1 MLQPPE
7 ALPKPGQPFPYPMA
21 LLVEEG
27 GAWLTPPASASSF
40 NLCLL
45 LMGAQSSGLGSL
57 GSPLESAAGESFA
70 LAGPHPTPS
79 PWGQIRTQ
87 QRAEAPLAL
96 KCSPRMELGTLYWS
110 LTLWGL
116 SFQLPLG
123 KAGRSGAGG
132 SLELKE
138 FPAFL

>member
-1 MLQPPE
+1 
-7 ALPKPGQPFPYPMA
+7 MA

-70 LAGPHPTPS
+70 LARPHPTPS

-116 SFQLPLG
+116 SFPFGRLG
-123 KAGRSGAGG
+123 GAGLEDLW
-132 SLELKE
+132 SLRSSRP
-138 FPAFL
+138 FSDATT